1 MIAAALLGLSLVVNV
16 TYEPTDF
23 APNAEANSSQMTPQQ
38 KFAALRPL
46 VRSATDCVVHA
57 ITADPR
63 FRLSATGANM
73 NELIVA
79 SMTPCADAM
88 RSMIDAHDRLFGAG
102 SGEAFFMGPYLEG
115 LPTTVDKLVKDTAD
129 R

>member
-1 MIAAALLGLSLVVNV
+1 MIAAALLGLSLVVTA

-23 APNAEANSSQMTPQQ
+23 APNAEAKSSIQMTAQQ

-79 SMTPCADAM
+79 SMTGNRRPHGRMTSTTLRLVGSTITTRFCA
-88 RSMIDAHDRLFGAG
+88 
-102 SGEAFFMGPYLEG
+102 
-115 LPTTVDKLVKDTAD
+115 TVY